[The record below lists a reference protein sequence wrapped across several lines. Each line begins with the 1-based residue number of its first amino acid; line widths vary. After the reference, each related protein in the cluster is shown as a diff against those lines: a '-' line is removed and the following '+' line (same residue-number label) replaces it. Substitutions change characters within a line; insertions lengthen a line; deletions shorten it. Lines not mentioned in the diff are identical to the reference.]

1 MSKNLK
7 IFRMIYMDL
16 IEKLYFIY
24 NENGKYN
31 YKLLILIKFF
41 FILKIIITS

>member
-1 MSKNLK
+1 
-7 IFRMIYMDL
+7 MIYMDL

-31 YKLLILIKFF
+31 FKTYFDIK
-41 FILKIIITS
+41 